1 MAGKLLRRRY
11 DDKKTSARD
20 DERSFFLRDAMG
32 WPTVTAIGYE
42 RSLLVIVRRTE
53 QSDPWKFQ
61 SHRPLDE
68 LARLGLFPHI
78 ALVFRIA
85 LYVAWLVVPA

>member
-32 WPTVTAIGYE
+32 WPTVTAN
-42 RSLLVIVRRTE
+42 SAVDMSV
-53 QSDPWKFQ
+53 
-61 SHRPLDE
+61 
-68 LARLGLFPHI
+68 LARLLGSCT
-78 ALVFRIA
+78 
-85 LYVAWLVVPA
+85 VAVNAPSAATLKF